1 MGYTPS
7 RPKTGENTVFKLF
20 LKESATFL
28 ELYLMVFRPFIWLN
42 NSLNVDILCLIYCDE
57 KSKCLNP

>member
-1 MGYTPS
+1 MAGI
-7 RPKTGENTVFKLF
+7 KMLLF
-20 LKESATFL
+20 E
-28 ELYLMVFRPFIWLN
+28 